1 MSSALAHNPARL
13 PKALRGFSH
22 INRYWDPV
30 NHTFAAK
37 ILPGEYYIT
46 TEGEMITT
54 VLGSCIAA
62 CIRDPNTG
70 IGGMNHFMLPDY
82 VDGGCT
88 EWGIT
93 GENAGARYGRFA
105 MELLISSLVKL
116 GARKSDLEI
125 KLFGGGRVLK
135 LNFDIAA
142 RNIEFIGEYMT
153 SIGLPVR
160 AEDLGGVCP
169 RKVNYYPSTGSAWVR
184 KLTIKNRT
192 IVEREE
198 QYLDFLHHIPLD
210 KENEYPESD

>member
-1 MSSALAHNPARL
+1 MSSVLAQNTARL
-13 PKALRGFSH
+13 PRALRGFSH

-37 ILPGEYYIT
+37 IRPGEYYVT

-54 VLGSCIAA
+54 VLGSCISA

-88 EWGIT
+88 EWGIN

-105 MELLISSLVKL
+105 MELLISTLVNL
-116 GARKSDLEI
+116 GAKKNDLEV

-142 RNIEFIGEYMT
+142 RNIEFIEQHMA
-153 SIGLPVR
+153 SIGIAVR
-160 AEDLGGVCP
+160 AQDLGGVCP

-210 KENEYPESD
+210 KENENPESS